1 MIFLFFNLEA
11 SCWFPN
17 GTAPKLEGSATK
29 KILVS
34 SGMHEG
40 AGRGGLSP
48 CLFNCKCGMYYF
60 LYNMSLLSFYKVYK
74 KLNIFPPTLPPA
86 EKINN

>member
-1 MIFLFFNLEA
+1 MYNEN
-11 SCWFPN
+11 SRGPRTDPC
-17 GTAPKLEGSATK
+17 GTPY
-29 KILVS
+29 
-34 SGMHEG
+34 
-40 AGRGGLSP
+40 
-48 CLFNCKCGMYYF
+48 FF